1 MATTADFRNGM
12 VISLDGTLYTIVEF
26 MHVKPGKG
34 GAFVR
39 TKLKNVKTG
48 AVLDRTFRAGEKI
61 EEVRLERRAMEYL
74 YHTGDEYYFMDS
86 ETYDQ
91 FPISNELFKDSIG
104 FLKENTEVGVLMHGD
119 TIIGVELPF
128 FVALKVK
135 DTSPGFKGNTV
146 TAGTKPA
153 QLETGA
159 TIQVPMFMEVGDVVK
174 VDTRTGTYIER
185 V

>member
-12 VISLDGTLYTIVEF
+12 VFLLEGDLYSIVEF
-26 MHVKPGKG
+26 LHVKPGKG

-39 TKLKNVKTG
+39 SKLKNVKTG
-48 AVLDRTFRAGEKI
+48 AVVERTFRAGERI
-61 EEVRLERRAMEYL
+61 EEVRLERRPMVYL
-74 YHTGDEYYFMDS
+74 YNAADEYYFMDN

-91 FPISNELFKDSIG
+91 FPISDELIKDSIP
-104 FLKENTEVGVLMHGD
+104 FLKENTEVEVLMHGD
-119 TIIGVELPF
+119 AIIGVEIPL
-128 FVALKVK
+128 FVNLRVV
-135 DTSPGFKGNTV
+135 DTTPGFKGDTV
-146 TAGTKPA
+146 TAGSKPA

-159 TIQVPMFMEVGDVVK
+159 TIQVPMFLEPGDVVK

>member
-12 VISLDGTLYTIVEF
+12 VFLLDGDLYSIVEF
-26 MHVKPGKG
+26 LHVKPGKG

-39 TKLKNVKTG
+39 SKLKNVKTG
-48 AVLDRTFRAGEKI
+48 AVVERTFRAGERI
-61 EEVRLERRAMEYL
+61 QEVRLERRPMVYL
-74 YHTGDEYYFMDS
+74 YHSAGEYYFMDN

-91 FPISNELFKDSIG
+91 FPISQDLIKDSIR
-104 FLKENTEVGVLMHGD
+104 FLKENTEVQVLMHGD
-119 TIIGVELPF
+119 AIIGVELP
-128 FVALKVK
+128 VSVNLKVV
-135 DTSPGFKGNTV
+135 DTAPGFRGDTV

-159 TIQVPMFMEVGDVVK
+159 TIQVPMFLEPGDVVK

>member
-12 VISLDGTLYTIVEF
+12 VFSLDGVLYSIAEF
-26 MHVKPGKG
+26 LHVKPGKG

-39 TKLKNVKTG
+39 TKLKNVRTG
-48 AVLDRTFRAGEKI
+48 AVVERTFRAGEKI
-61 EEVRLERRAMEYL
+61 EEVRLERRAAVYL
-74 YHTGDEYYFMDS
+74 YNAGDEYYFMDS

-91 FPISNELFKDSIG
+91 FPIPKEIIKDGIG
-104 FLKENTEVGVLMHGD
+104 FLKENSEVGVLVDGEA
-119 TIIGVELPF
+119 IISVELPF
-128 FVALKVK
+128 FVDLRVA
-135 DTSPGFKGNTV
+135 DTAPAFKGDTV
-146 TAGTKPA
+146 SGGTKPA

-159 TIQVPMFMEVGDVVK
+159 TIQVPMFLEVGDVIK